1 MGLSQEKLIETCE
14 EIRVNLII
22 SLDILISN
30 ADDSE
35 RLLLAWMT
43 EITNIL
49 SKTSLDDYHKIRQL
63 SHLSIQNFISKI
75 PSTIHLMAEQFLKP
89 LLQCL
94 SHQHSKIRVSAI
106 ETLEKIVMFGGKTC
120 LPDKVAS
127 HLAQRLFDEHKNV
140 RISVV
145 KVAGNWL
152 LEYVDRYSFW
162 GILMPLILSGFD
174 DDDEEIQQTA
184 IKTWQ
189 KIGQQY
195 EKENEQEMENRLNF
209 IKPRIQAPILENEPR
224 FCLGCREIASK
235 ELMHLLP
242 GIRNDLQDW
251 QSSTKLAA
259 SRLFKSLLIL
269 SEDNIT

>member
-22 SLDILISN
+22 LLDILISN

-35 RLLLAWMT
+35 RLLTAWMT

-63 SHLSIQNFISKI
+63 SRLSIEN
-75 PSTIHLMAEQFLKP
+75 
-89 LLQCL
+89 
-94 SHQHSKIRVSAI
+94 
-106 ETLEKIVMFGGKTC
+106 LEKVVMFGGKTC

-209 IKPRIQAPILENEPR
+209 IKPRIQAPILQNEPR